1 MERKI
6 QGREVSDQQLDQWV
20 AEAEAGYNPEW
31 LKKRLGRPTR
41 SDETARVVSVRLTE
55 SELHAV
61 MARAER
67 EHLDRS
73 EAIRRALAQWAAAS

>member
-6 QGREVSDQQLDQWV
+6 QGREVSDQQLDKWV
-20 AEAEAGYNPEW
+20 AEAEPGYNPER
-31 LKKRLGRPTR
+31 LTKRPGRPSR